1 MKYYQ
6 TVLPFPL
13 GSESFCFPTNTGERG
28 DIAAC
33 YLLVPSF
40 PQGMRLEQQLHIFL
54 APAGTSLWPHVLCHS
69 PTQGTAHI
77 CHKQIC
83 ALGTKIKY
91 RGGKKKKLSHGEAG
105 QTLAQSDWWACGV
118 SILQETENPAGHCS
132 EQSAAAA
139 SVSSRGRAGCSPGTP
154 SCLNWSVSFA

>member
-91 RGGKKKKLSHGEAG
+91 RGGKKKKAFS
-105 QTLAQSDWWACGV
+105 WWGW
-118 SILQETENPAGHCS
+118 SN
-132 EQSAAAA
+132 
-139 SVSSRGRAGCSPGTP
+139 PGTEWLVSLWSLHP
-154 SCLNWSVSFA
+154 SGNWKPGWTLLWAIRCSCLCLEQG